1 MKRSLLLLVLLILAV
16 SGILLWRSR
25 EQAPAQR
32 DEAALPS
39 APAPAAP
46 EATPAAGEISAP
58 VSVELAREVP
68 LERRAIDP
76 TQPGIVRGAAMP
88 VAAAGLR
95 VIGRVQDES
104 GAPVEGVKVRAGE
117 GPFEFQIAFEQATGE
132 EERDRKGR
140 ATTDSDG
147 RFTLELRRPGD
158 VTLRL
163 RAARHAPLDVAR
175 SIPAGELYDAGTFT
189 LSAGPV
195 VTGRVVD
202 SRGAGVGGARI
213 SRTLGGDPNDGI
225 LWVVDGSS
233 GEALGETRADG
244 SFELDIL
251 PAGELELAVESDE
264 HPTLRSK
271 LEGSLRADERRDGV
285 VLRLEP
291 GGQISGVALGVPEG
305 TIDVLRVHAIERRGE
320 REGESMGA
328 ARASRSARLE
338 KDGTF
343 TVRGVRPD
351 AAYDVSL
358 RLNELRLN
366 ELRLNELRL
375 NEGKGMLSLAP
386 RMSREVE
393 ARAGDRG
400 LQLEYQPDSALVFT
414 VVDARTKAP
423 LESFRV
429 EGSLDKE
436 HARWPYF
443 ETGDESKAHPGGRGK
458 LGNLRR
464 RGDSDT
470 ANLWIT
476 ATGYREWSRLDIPLG
491 PGAETDL
498 GTIELEPAPLLM
510 VTVLDAGSGAPV
522 AGARVSLRRV
532 REERGVDGVFIAR
545 TVSFG
550 ASSDGPEP
558 LEFGDQSSATART
571 DESGVA
577 RLNSFEGARCTL
589 AVEHAEHAPHRSEPF
604 TCAVGQPEAREVRLS
619 VGGSVR
625 VTLKDVQGRP
635 VAGAKIERRMARV
648 PGAPPAPLSGPDRPE
663 VTDASGV
670 VVFRHLAPG
679 LHRFRPDSSSMSFG
693 GGDVQFVIAGIMGGE
708 QEPGWVEAAVAEN
721 AETALELLAPL
732 RVALRGVVTE
742 GGAPLAGALVTLERK
757 ADAGEES
764 GRMMIFGM
772 GGGPSGRTDGRG
784 RYEVQNVKSG
794 DYTARVTHKSRAM
807 PAEVDV
813 TIGSDDRELD
823 IALDVAVI
831 EGRVTGPDGKPVA
844 RAKVTVERP
853 SRIRRTGAVSMV
865 VAFAGGERD
874 ESTMMLGGDEPSART
889 DEDGRYSLRG
899 VKPGVKLV
907 VKAKAK
913 DFRSAKSEELELGPN
928 EARSRVD
935 LQLLPSGSIEV
946 SVFRGGEPQAEG
958 IVFAWLVGRKPG
970 SDPSQAVLQEG
981 RARLED
987 LEGGRWI
994 VTVRTFGRMIS
1005 EREDGESKQEVV
1017 VEAGKTASL
1026 RFDL

>member
-1 MKRSLLLLVLLILAV
+1 MKRSLLLLVLLVLAV

-68 LERRAIDP
+68 VERQAIDP

-163 RAARHAPLDVAR
+163 RAARHAPLDVPR

-189 LSAGPV
+189 LIAGPI

-264 HPTLRSK
+264 YPTLHYK

-351 AAYDVSL
+351 AAYDISL
-358 RLNELRLN
+358 RLNEGN
-366 ELRLNELRL
+366 
-375 NEGKGMLSLAP
+375 GMLSFAP
-386 RMSREVE
+386 RMSRKVE

-423 LESFRV
+423 VESFRV
-429 EGSLDKE
+429 EGSLGKE

-491 PGAETDL
+491 PGAETEL
-498 GTIELEPAPLLM
+498 GTIELEPAPLLT
-510 VTVLDAGSGAPV
+510 VTVLDASSGAPV
-522 AGARVSLRRV
+522 VGARVSLRRAG
-532 REERGVDGVFIAR
+532 EQRGGEGVFIAR

-550 ASSDGPEP
+550 ASSDSPEP
-558 LEFGDQSSATART
+558 LEFGDESSATART

-648 PGAPPAPLSGPDRPE
+648 PGAPPAPFSGPDRPE

-693 GGDVQFVIAGIMGGE
+693 GGDVQFVIAGMEGGE

-721 AETALELLAPL
+721 AETALDLLAPL

-757 ADAGEES
+757 ADDSEES
-764 GRMMIFGM
+764 GRMMMFGM
-772 GGGPSGRTDGRG
+772 GGGPSARSDGRG

-853 SRIRRTGAVSMV
+853 SSGRRTGAVRMV
-865 VAFAGGERD
+865 MAFAGGEGE
-874 ESTMMLGGDEPSART
+874 ESTMLLGGDEPTART
-889 DEDGRYSLRG
+889 DEDGRYALRG
-899 VKPGVKLV
+899 VQPGVKLV
-907 VKAKAK
+907 VKAEAK
-913 DFRSAKSEELELGPN
+913 GFRSAKSEELELGPN
-928 EARSRVD
+928 EVRSRVD
-935 LQLLPSGSIEV
+935 LQLLQSGSIEV

-958 IVFAWLVGRKPG
+958 IITARLVGGKPG
-970 SDPSQAVLQEG
+970 SDPSPAVLQEG

-987 LEGGRWI
+987 LEPGRWS

-1005 EREDGESKQEVV
+1005 EREDGESTQEVV

>member
-1 MKRSLLLLVLLILAV
+1 MKRSLLLLVLLVLAV

-46 EATPAAGEISAP
+46 EATLPAGELSAP
-58 VSVELAREVP
+58 VSVELARDLP

-132 EERDRKGR
+132 GERDRKGR

-163 RAARHAPLDVAR
+163 RAARHAPLDVPR

-189 LSAGPV
+189 LIAGPI

-251 PAGELELAVESDE
+251 PAGELELSVESDE

-271 LEGSLRADERRDGV
+271 LEGSLRAGERRDGV
-285 VLRLEP
+285 VLRLGP

-305 TIDVLRVHAIERRGE
+305 TIDVLRVHAIERRADS
-320 REGESMGA
+320 EGESMGA

-358 RLNELRLN
+358 RLNEGN
-366 ELRLNELRL
+366 
-375 NEGKGMLSLAP
+375 GMLSFAP
-386 RMSREVE
+386 RMSRKVE

-400 LQLEYQPDSALVFT
+400 VQLEYQPDSALVFT

-423 LESFRV
+423 VESFRV
-429 EGSLDKE
+429 EGSLGKE

-476 ATGYREWSRLDIPLG
+476 ATGFREWSRLDIPLG
-491 PGAETDL
+491 PGAETEL
-498 GTIELEPAPLLM
+498 GTIELEPAPLLT
-510 VTVLDAGSGAPV
+510 VTVLDAGAGAPV

-532 REERGVDGVFIAR
+532 REERGGEGVFVAR
-545 TVSFG
+545 AVSFAG
-550 ASSDGPEP
+550 PVDGPEP
-558 LEFGDQSSATART
+558 LEFGDEGSATART

-589 AVEHAEHAPHRSEPF
+589 AVDHAEHAPYRSEPF

-648 PGAPPAPLSGPDRPE
+648 PGAPPAPFSGPDRPE

-670 VVFRHLAPG
+670 VVIRHLAPG
-679 LHRFRPDSSSMSFG
+679 LHRFRPDSSSMSIG
-693 GGDVQFVIAGIMGGE
+693 GGDVQFFIAGMEGGE
-708 QEPGWVEAAVAEN
+708 GEPGWVEAAVAEN

-757 ADAGEES
+757 ADESEES
-764 GRMMIFGM
+764 GRMMMFGM
-772 GGGPSGRTDGRG
+772 GGGPSARTDGRG
-784 RYEVQNVKSG
+784 RYEVLNVKSG

-853 SRIRRTGAVSMV
+853 SSGRRTGAVRMV
-865 VAFAGGERD
+865 MAFAGGEGE
-874 ESTMMLGGDEPSART
+874 ESTMLLGGDEPTART
-889 DEDGRYSLRG
+889 DEDGRYALRG
-899 VKPGVKLV
+899 VQPGVKLV
-907 VKAKAK
+907 VKAEAK
-913 DFRSAKSEELELGPN
+913 GFRSAKSEELELGPN
-928 EARSRVD
+928 EVRSRVD
-935 LQLLPSGSIEV
+935 LQLLQSGSVEV

-958 IVFAWLVGRKPG
+958 IITARLVGGKPG
-970 SDPSQAVLQEG
+970 SDPSPAVLQEG

-987 LEGGRWI
+987 LEPGRWS

-1005 EREDGESKQEVV
+1005 EREDGESTQEVE